1 MSKESGCD
9 DTDPDNHANI
19 ELTKIDPDDDSNNLC
34 NCEKSCH
41 SYAWHSRTIHIT
53 NGNKNVFVNQH
64 QRNLDNNI
72 LVEFTKTSILN
83 YLKVIF
89 VVTENGGFVT
99 QNLFQRP
106 LLKVAMNVAIK
117 PKG

>member
-41 SYAWHSRTIHIT
+41 SKAWYSRAIHIT
-53 NGNKNVFVNQH
+53 NGNENVFINQH
-64 QRNLDNNI
+64 QW
-72 LVEFTKTSILN
+72 
-83 YLKVIF
+83 
-89 VVTENGGFVT
+89 
-99 QNLFQRP
+99 
-106 LLKVAMNVAIK
+106 NVDK
-117 PKG
+117 